1 MTSPGNKVGSI
12 ADAVALVPD
21 GTRLALGGFGP
32 YQRPMAFVRELVR
45 QRRRNLSIV
54 GMVSGMEVDMLIGA
68 GAIARLETSYV
79 GLEKYGLARNFRRA
93 CEAGTF
99 TMVDYPEILSFD
111 RFRASREKLTFWPCD
126 YLGGNDVLTYNS
138 DIKTFTCPL
147 TGRRLYAIPPAD
159 PEVAVVHAVA
169 ADAAGNV
176 LMPSHRLIP
185 QELDIHVANSCDVLI
200 VTAERIVPHSFIR
213 RHSKLNMIP
222 AYRPTLIVEAP
233 CGAHPTPT
241 LGRWLADD
249 EHLERYVAASASPE
263 GFAAY
268 LDEWVF
274 GLADHAAYLE
284 RLGTARLT
292 ALQEFDT
299 L

>member
-222 AYRPTLIVEAP
+222 AYRPTLIV
-233 CGAHPTPT
+233 
-241 LGRWLADD
+241 
-249 EHLERYVAASASPE
+249 
-263 GFAAY
+263 
-268 LDEWVF
+268 
-274 GLADHAAYLE
+274 
-284 RLGTARLT
+284 
-292 ALQEFDT
+292 
-299 L
+299 